1 MKLFTIIFT
10 AILSA
15 AVVIFG
21 IRGRTDA
28 FSDLSR
34 TRATTEWARQNSDAL
49 KKQTDEINR
58 AREELWQKTVRRIN
72 ASGPPDQ
79 AGRHSAHGTGKER
92 SGGCEGRTREGELLT
107 EENEGN
113 KVFPLTLSSLSS
125 LPSVNSS
132 YPTLNVERFLL

>member
-1 MKLFTIIFT
+1 MKVFTIIFT

-21 IRGRTDA
+21 IRGCTDA
-28 FSDLSR
+28 SSDLSR

-72 ASGPPDQ
+72 ASGPEDLLGQ
-79 AGRHSAHGTGKER
+79 WEKTKE
-92 SGGCEGRTREGELLT
+92 GCKARIR
-107 EENEGN
+107 EENGENLVAWQRALVVVLQTKPGGT
-113 KVFPLTLSSLSS
+113 PLTAQEKKDLADVKAELAK
-125 LPSVNSS
+125 VNC
-132 YPTLNVERFLL
+132 